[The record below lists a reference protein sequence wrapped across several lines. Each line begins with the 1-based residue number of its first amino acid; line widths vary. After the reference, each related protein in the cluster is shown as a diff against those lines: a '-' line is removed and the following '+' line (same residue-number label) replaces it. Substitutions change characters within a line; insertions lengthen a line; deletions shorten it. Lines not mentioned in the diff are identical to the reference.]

1 MITIIPAIDIID
13 GKCVRLSQGDYT
25 QKKIYHEDPLVVAQ
39 NFEDHGISRLHL
51 VDLDGAKSKHVIN
64 ISVLEKIA
72 SRTNLTIDYG
82 GGIKTDEDITK
93 AFDHGASLV
102 TIGSIA
108 IKNPGLF
115 EKWIQ
120 HYGHEKIILGA
131 DVKNNKIAISG
142 WLDVTNVEISDF
154 LEKYLHMGI
163 KKVLCTDISKDG
175 MLKGAALDLYSKL
188 NKQFPGM
195 DLIASGG
202 ITKMEEIESL
212 NNKGIYGVIIGKA
225 LYEGNIQLTELKDF
239 ILNKDV
245 KS

>member
-82 GGIKTDEDITK
+82 GGIKTDEDITN

-102 TIGSIA
+102 TVGSIA
-108 IKNPGLF
+108 IKDPGLF

-120 HYGHEKIILGA
+120 RYGPEKIILGA
-131 DVKNNKIAISG
+131 DVKNNKITISG

-163 KKVLCTDISKDG
+163 QKVLCTDISKDG
-175 MLKGAALDLYSKL
+175 MLEGAALDLYSTL
-188 NKQFPGM
+188 NEKFP
-195 DLIASGG
+195 
-202 ITKMEEIESL
+202 
-212 NNKGIYGVIIGKA
+212 
-225 LYEGNIQLTELKDF
+225 
-239 ILNKDV
+239 
-245 KS
+245 